1 MVEMKYDNIYWQK
14 QSKID
19 LDKRCL
25 IPRQEV
31 ELWPWL
37 ARLLLYQPLGLSWHM
52 MPLLEGDPIRETV
65 KHKKDRNRKRLLE
78 TARDRERQ
86 RETARDRERQLE
98 TERGRAKRKHTLI
111 FSSFHLTGS
120 ETEHLLSPQD
130 GDHLINPLPLL

>member
-1 MVEMKYDNIYWQK
+1 MVEIKCDNIHWQK

-25 IPRQEV
+25 IPRQEI

-37 ARLLLYQPLGLSWHM
+37 ARLLLYQPLGLSADMWW
-52 MPLLEGDPIRETV
+52 PIGKGFLSEWQWST
-65 KHKKDRNRKRLLE
+65 KKTEQEE
-78 TARDRERQ
+78 TAG
-86 RETARDRERQLE
+86 DRERQLE
-98 TERGRAKRKHTLI
+98 TERRRSTTCKRKHTLI

-130 GDHLINPLPLL
+130 GDHLITPLPLL